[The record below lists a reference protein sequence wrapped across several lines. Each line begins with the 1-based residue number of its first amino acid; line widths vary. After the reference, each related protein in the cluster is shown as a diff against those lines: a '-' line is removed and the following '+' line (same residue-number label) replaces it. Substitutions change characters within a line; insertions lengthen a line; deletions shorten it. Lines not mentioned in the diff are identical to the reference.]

1 MVLDVQDQVYLSA
14 EAGCEWQCGN
24 YGIIIR
30 KRQLFLFEIIE
41 KSVAQEFRFNSYTW
55 RKHTVFLQSSL
66 MEFELSGTGVVL
78 A

>member
-1 MVLDVQDQVYLSA
+1 M
-14 EAGCEWQCGN
+14 AGGN

-55 RKHTVFLQSSL
+55 RNTQFSL
-66 MEFELSGTGVVL
+66 GVLNEFELSGTGVVL